1 MRKAVRRSLPEEND
15 IPSRPVGRAGKP
27 ELSPETDERVQIYFL
42 PNLLTAGNL
51 ACGFF
56 ALTWIFKYERALGF
70 EPILIAIRL
79 ILAAFAC
86 DFLDGRLARLAQ
98 KESQFGR
105 EFDSLADI
113 VSFGVAPA
121 FLVFRIVLYQFERSG
136 WLIAAIYLVC
146 GGIRLARFNVLSM
159 RPESHKGREFIGFP
173 IPSAAAVVVSVA
185 MFMMWMVGQG
195 HELGPSRYALAGL
208 MVLLSILMVSNVRY
222 PTFKY
227 IDWTPARSVAAF
239 AAAAGVGGLG
249 VWVFWVTLAALFVA
263 YLLYGLVRPWVSKRW
278 RREIESD
285 ESDDDEGDPVDG

>member
-1 MRKAVRRSLPEEND
+1 MPLN
-15 IPSRPVGRAGKP
+15 
-27 ELSPETDERVQIYFL
+27 DERVRIYFL

-56 ALTWIFKYERALGF
+56 ALTWIFKYERDLGF

-79 ILAAFAC
+79 ILLAFAC
-86 DFLDGRLARLAQ
+86 DFLDGRLARLAR

-105 EFDSLADI
+105 EFDSLADM

-121 FLVFRIVLYQFERSG
+121 FLVYRIVLYQFEKSG

-146 GGIRLARFNVLSM
+146 GGIRLARFNVLSS
-159 RPESHKGREFIGFP
+159 RPSSHRGGEFVGFP
-173 IPSAAAVVVSVA
+173 IPSAAALVVSVTL
-185 MFMMWMVGQG
+185 FMMWMAG
-195 HELGPSRYALAGL
+195 HERELGRSRYALAGL

-239 AAAAGVGGLG
+239 ALAAAVGLLL
-249 VWVFWVTLAALFVA
+249 VSFFEVTLAALFVT
-263 YLLYGLVRPWVSKRW
+263 YMLYGLVRPWVSKRW

-285 ESDDDEGDPVDG
+285 EESEDDSVEG

>member
-1 MRKAVRRSLPEEND
+1 M
-15 IPSRPVGRAGKP
+15 PSRPAERTGKT
-27 ELSPETDERVQIYFL
+27 ELSPGIDERVQIYFL

-51 ACGFF
+51 ASGFF
-56 ALTWIFKYERALGF
+56 ALTWIFKYEGGHDF

-79 ILAAFAC
+79 ILLAFAC
-86 DFLDGRLARLAQ
+86 DFLDGRLARLAK

-121 FLVFRIVLYQFERSG
+121 FLVYRIVLHQFERSG
-136 WLIAAIYLVC
+136 WVIAAVYLVC

-159 RPESHKGREFIGFP
+159 RPASHKGLEFVGFP
-173 IPSAAAVVVSVA
+173 IPSAAALVVSVA
-185 MFMMWMVGQG
+185 MFMMWMVGKG

-239 AAAAGVGGLG
+239 AGAAVVGLLL
-249 VWVFWVTLAALFVA
+249 VSEFEVTLAALFVA

-285 ESDDDEGDPVDG
+285 ESDDDADDSIDG

>member
-1 MRKAVRRSLPEEND
+1 MPEENN
-15 IPSRPVGRAGKP
+15 IPSQLKGHSARVARPDP
-27 ELSPETDERVQIYFL
+27 ENDERVRIYFL

-56 ALTWIFKYERALGF
+56 ALTWIFKYEHPGTF
-70 EPILIAIRL
+70 EPILVAIRL

-86 DFLDGRLARLAQ
+86 DLLDGRLARLAR

-121 FLVFRIVLYQFERSG
+121 FLVYRIVLYQFEKTG
-136 WLIAAIYLVC
+136 WLIAAVYLVC

-159 RPESHKGREFIGFP
+159 LPSGQHTREYIGFP
-173 IPSAAAVVVSVA
+173 IPSAAAVVVSVT
-185 MFMMWMVGQG
+185 MFMMWLTGHD

-239 AAAAGVGGLG
+239 AAAVVAGLL
-249 VWVFWVTLAALFVA
+249 LAINFQAMLAVLFVA

-278 RREIESD
+278 RTEIESD
-285 ESDDDEGDPVDG
+285 EETDDDAAGE